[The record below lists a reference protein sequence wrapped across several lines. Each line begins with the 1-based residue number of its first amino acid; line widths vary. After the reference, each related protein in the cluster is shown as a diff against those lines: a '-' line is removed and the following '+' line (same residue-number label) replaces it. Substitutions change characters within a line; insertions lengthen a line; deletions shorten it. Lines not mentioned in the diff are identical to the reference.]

1 MGRFVVVVVLLL
13 AIAFVAYKFLLKGGD
28 PRPAEPA
35 APAAAA
41 DAKADAKDA
50 NDDANDGASDAEKAV
65 AAVEATAAKADAKAE
80 PAQGDMTEEEAVE
93 ISAEADVADAAAAT
107 TVETDVDPEAVVE
120 TEVAETAADVS
131 GEELG
136 DEMPTEEIDITD
148 PSLTAGIPATG
159 EGSTGGITLAELEQW
174 LADPKNHVILKPIL
188 PLGLAAGQDAIKG
201 LDKNP
206 LTRAKIELGR
216 QLYFDQ
222 RLSAD
227 ISISCASCHDPDIG
241 FAANTRFG
249 IGVAKQEGGRNSP
262 TAYNRILSEAQFWD
276 GRAESL
282 EEQAKGPIANPI
294 EMSNTHEACVA
305 SLKKIPGYVLQFNQ
319 IFEDGLTIDNAARA
333 IASFERVLVTG
344 PAPWDLHKELADFE
358 AAYSADIEDLDA
370 LKEEDPELYA
380 DYMKLKEAADKKPLS
395 ESAERGGELFFSD
408 KSGCT
413 ACHVGANFTD
423 ELYHNLGVGMEAD
436 EPDLGRFVVT
446 KVEKDKGAFKTPTVR
461 NISLTGPFMHDGS
474 QKTLEEVVEWYAKG
488 GHPNQWLDEKVK
500 KLELS
505 DQDKKDL
512 VAFMAEGLLGDLP
525 KVERTRLPR
534 DPEAAADNAAETAE
548 AEAEEAA
555 K

>member
-1 MGRFVVVVVLLL
+1 MGRFAVIVVLLL
-13 AIAFVAYKFLLKGGD
+13 AIAFLAYKFLLKGGD
-28 PRPAEPA
+28 PRPAEPT

-41 DAKADAKDA
+41 TLDGKDEAKAP
-50 NDDANDGASDAEKAV
+50 NAE
-65 AAVEATAAKADAKAE
+65 AAAAKAGAEAE
-80 PAQGDMTEEEAVE
+80 PAKAAPAQVEVTEEEAVE
-93 ISAEADVADAAAAT
+93 DAAEAEVAGAAAGAT
-107 TVETDVDPEAVVE
+107 VDTDINPQAVAE

-136 DEMPTEEIDITD
+136 DEMPAEEIDITD
-148 PSLTAGIPATG
+148 PSLTAGIPSTEDG
-159 EGSTGGITLAELEQW
+159 GTGGITLEELERW
-174 LADPKNHVILKPIL
+174 LADSKNHIVLKPIL

-227 ISISCASCHDPDIG
+227 VSISCASCHDPDTG
-241 FAANTRFG
+241 FATNTRFG
-249 IGVAKQEGGRNSP
+249 IGVGKKEGGRNSP
-262 TAYNRILSEAQFWD
+262 TAYNRILSDAQFWD

-344 PAPWDLHKELADFE
+344 PAPWDLHKELVDFE
-358 AAYSADIEDLDA
+358 AAYAADIEDLDA

-380 DYMKLKEAADKKPLS
+380 DYMKLKDAAAKKPLS
-395 ESAERGGELFFSD
+395 EAALRGGELFFSD

-461 NISLTGPFMHDGS
+461 NISQTGPFMHDGS

-534 DPEAAADNAAETAE
+534 DPDAAADNAAESAE

>member
-1 MGRFVVVVVLLL
+1 MGRLVVVVLLL
-13 AIAFVAYKFLLKGGD
+13 LAIAFIAYKFLLKGGD
-28 PRPAEPA
+28 PRPVEPA

-41 DAKADAKDA
+41 ADERPAAEADAVEVAEGVAKAEADAK
-50 NDDANDGASDAEKAV
+50 
-65 AAVEATAAKADAKAE
+65 
-80 PAQGDMTEEEAVE
+80 PITEEEAVE
-93 ISAEADVADAAAAT
+93 TSAEAEVADAAAAT
-107 TVETDVDPEAVVE
+107 TVETDIDPEAVVE

-136 DEMPTEEIDITD
+136 DEMPQEEIDIDD
-148 PSLTAGIPATG
+148 PSLTAGIPGTG
-159 EGSTGGITLAELEQW
+159 AITIDELERW
-174 LADPKNHVILKPIL
+174 LADAKNHVVLKPIL

-222 RLSAD
+222 RLSSD
-227 ISISCASCHDPDIG
+227 VSISCASCHDPDMG
-241 FAANTRFG
+241 FAAHDRFG
-249 IGVAKQEGGRNSP
+249 VGVGKKEGGRNSP
-262 TAYNRILSEAQFWD
+262 TAYNRILSDLQFWD
-276 GRAESL
+276 GRAATL

-294 EMSNTHEACVA
+294 EMSNTHEACVGT
-305 SLKKIPGYVLQFNQ
+305 LKKVPGYVLQFNQ

-344 PAPWDLHKELADFE
+344 PAPWDLHKELTDFE
-358 AAYSADIEDLDA
+358 AAYAADIEDLDA

-395 ESAERGGELFFSD
+395 DAAQRGGELFFSD

-423 ELYHNLGVGMEAD
+423 ELYHNLGVGMEAG

-461 NISLTGPFMHDGS
+461 NISLTGPYMHDGS
-474 QKTLEEVVEWYAKG
+474 QQTLEEVVEWYVKG

-534 DPEAAADNAAETAE
+534 DAEAVAENATENAE